1 MHEQKKETPEATEV
15 SKRCPR
21 GCDFIPVEPS
31 DKYCGLCGNELDLK
45 SCYEKYTRQIV
56 RDEIKKEVAAITTTE
71 IKIQLT
77 YEKEIDSCELSNE
90 IKKSLKFDYRQ

>member
-1 MHEQKKETPEATEV
+1 MRLTEDQI
-15 SKRCPR
+15 R
-21 GCDFIPVEPS
+21 E
-31 DKYCGLCGNELDLK
+31 
-45 SCYEKYTRQIV
+45 IV
-56 RDEIKKEVAAITTTE
+56 RDEIKKEVAATTTTE